1 MTLLDG
7 RPPVVLRGETGDVA
21 NGDRWLDPADAVDQR
36 LLDRCVGPV
45 LDVGCGPGRHA
56 VALAERG
63 VPTLGVDITE
73 GLLAVARPRGATVL
87 RRSVFDPVPGTGRW
101 GTVLVLDANLG
112 IGGDLAALLE
122 RLHELLA
129 PGGLVLAE
137 PAASAGG
144 TAARIEVDGSV
155 GPWFPWVEVDESAL
169 LAEVAR
175 GGCFTLQERWVDE
188 GRTFVALS
196 RGSAP

>member
-1 MTLLDG
+1 MTLVDG
-7 RPPVVLRGETGDVA
+7 RPPVVLRGESGDVA
-21 NGDRWLDPADAVDQR
+21 SGARWLGPADGADRR
-36 LLDRCVGPV
+36 LLDRCMGPV
-45 LDVGCGPGRHA
+45 LDVGCGPGRHT

-112 IGGDLAALLE
+112 IGGDLSALLG

-137 PAASAGG
+137 PAPSPGG
-144 TAARIEVDGSV
+144 GAARIEVDGSA
-155 GPWFPWVEVDESAL
+155 GPWFPWVDVDESAL
-169 LAEVAR
+169 LVAVAT
-175 GGCFTLQERWVDE
+175 GGCFTVSERWVDE
-188 GRTFVALS
+188 GRTFVALT
-196 RGSAP
+196 RGGAG